1 MFNFNLFDPF
11 MSQYQP
17 IKYSH
22 TSSCQLFE
30 YRTKNP
36 LVIFRCTHLL
46 KIIGIKGQT
55 LWRNVNFNFDAS
67 WNLSAFDTPISQTR
81 RQTNHPTKRSSKL
94 DLVKH
99 ELWLFLF
106 GFCFFFLMRF
116 PLINNKNS
124 AEKFG
129 SDGISVFLSCF
140 CSITVSINFFRH
152 FCDHS
157 VNIISTQRRSHDMI
171 LSKRTETILWLRY
184 QFWRPLHI
192 ISSQK
197 AQPKYKIIIQ
207 LAHIYSFAPFL
218 WRWPI
223 RWVIFS
229 RHFCFCLGLV

>member
-1 MFNFNLFDPF
+1 MMSLSYWFQRLGWCHSNEHVALSSFAYAIIISLPIWTFQFQLIQIDSMFNFNLFDPF

-106 GFCFFFLMRF
+106 GLWFFF
-116 PLINNKNS
+116 PP
-124 AEKFG
+124 
-129 SDGISVFLSCF
+129 
-140 CSITVSINFFRH
+140 TVS
-152 FCDHS
+152 S
-157 VNIISTQRRSHDMI
+157 
-171 LSKRTETILWLRY
+171 Y
-184 QFWRPLHI
+184 Q
-192 ISSQK
+192 
-197 AQPKYKIIIQ
+197 
-207 LAHIYSFAPFL
+207 
-218 WRWPI
+218 
-223 RWVIFS
+223 
-229 RHFCFCLGLV
+229 